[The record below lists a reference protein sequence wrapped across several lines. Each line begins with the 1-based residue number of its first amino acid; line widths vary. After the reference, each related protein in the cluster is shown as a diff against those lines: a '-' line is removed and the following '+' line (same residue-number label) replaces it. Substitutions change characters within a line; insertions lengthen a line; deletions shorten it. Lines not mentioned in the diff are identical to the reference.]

1 MSNQIKTIFIGT
13 PDFAL
18 PSLKALINDP
28 YFNVVAVITQP
39 DKKQGRK
46 QILTPPPV
54 KTEASKNGIPVY
66 QPEKI
71 SDFVFSDKDIDL
83 IVVAAY
89 AQIIPKK
96 ILDLP
101 QYGCVNVH
109 GSLLPY
115 CRGAACVQ
123 QPIMDGRETTGV
135 TIMLMDEKL
144 DTGPIIGQKEILI
157 EKNDTAGT
165 MMVKLSSLGG
175 EILPSLLKDYISGKI
190 KPILQNSDQATYV
203 KILKKENGRIDWN
216 QPAGA
221 VERFIRAM
229 QPWPGAFSL
238 IGNKNIK
245 FLKVNSTPLDT
256 KRYQAG
262 ELFIDNGKLYVEC
275 GDMALEIRELQIEGK
290 NPMTAGQFVCGY
302 ANLLRTI
309 LQ

>member
-1 MSNQIKTIFIGT
+1 MSNPIKTIFIGT
-13 PDFAL
+13 PDFSL
-18 PSLKALINDP
+18 PSLRSLINDSS
-28 YFNVVAVITQP
+28 FNVVGIITQP

-54 KTEASKNGIPVY
+54 KTEALKHGIPVY

-71 SDFVFSDKDIDL
+71 SGFEFPDNNIDL

-89 AQIIPKK
+89 AQIIPKR

-101 QYGCVNVH
+101 KYGCVNVH

-123 QPIMDGRETTGV
+123 QPIIDGQEKTGV

-144 DTGPIIGQKEILI
+144 DTGPIIGQKEIMI
-157 EKNDTAGT
+157 KDEDTAGT
-165 MMVKLSSLGG
+165 MMDKLANLGG
-175 EILPSLLKDYISGKI
+175 KILVPLLKDYISGKI
-190 KPILQNSDQATYV
+190 KPIPQDANKATYV
-203 KILKKENGRIDWN
+203 KTLKKENGKIDWN
-216 QPAGA
+216 KPAA
-221 VERFIRAM
+221 EVERFIRAM

-238 IGNKNIK
+238 IGNKTIK
-245 FLKVNSTPLDT
+245 FLKTGSKPLDT
-256 KRYQAG
+256 KKYKVG
-262 ELFIDNGKLYVEC
+262 ELFIDNGKLFVEC
-275 GDMALEIRELQIEGK
+275 SDKALEIIELQIEGK
-290 NPMTAGQFVCGY
+290 NPMASGQFVCGY